1 MRAVVYDRPGAFR
14 IADVESRPLAAGE
27 VRVQNLVVGMCGS
40 DLHLHRGQ
48 NYPEYPLTPGHEMVS
63 RVVELGPE
71 VANVAVG
78 DLVAVDNVRYCRVCE
93 RCQDGEFNFCL
104 NRRSMGTKL
113 PGGFAQ
119 EAITPA
125 ANCYPIGDL
134 PLDTA
139 VLTEPTACALH
150 GVELL
155 GDVLTRSVLV
165 AGAGP
170 SALILAQ
177 LLRAAGAR
185 RVVVA
190 APTKFKLD
198 LARRLAGAE
207 TVLVDRADFAAS
219 DAELRELEPLGFDVT
234 VDATG
239 STAVMRTLFDLTKSG
254 GRFLVYGMA
263 SPDAV
268 LPIPP
273 FQVFRRQLTI
283 IGAFAQVYDF
293 GRAIRAL
300 RSGAVSSD
308 GMITHRFA
316 LDDYAAALEAVGSSE
331 CIKAVVEPNGAPST
345 A

>member
-1 MRAVVYDRPGAFR
+1 
-14 IADVESRPLAAGE
+14 
-27 VRVQNLVVGMCGS
+27 
-40 DLHLHRGQ
+40 
-48 NYPEYPLTPGHEMVS
+48 
-63 RVVELGPE
+63 
-71 VANVAVG
+71 
-78 DLVAVDNVRYCRVCE
+78 
-93 RCQDGEFNFCL
+93 
-104 NRRSMGTKL
+104 
-113 PGGFAQ
+113 
-119 EAITPA
+119 
-125 ANCYPIGDL
+125 
-134 PLDTA
+134 
-139 VLTEPTACALH
+139 PTACALH

-207 TVLVDRADFAAS
+207 TVPVARADFAAPA
-219 DAELRELEPLGFDVT
+219 AELRELEPLGFDVT

-239 STAVMRTLFDLTKSG
+239 STAVMRALFDLTKSG
-254 GRFLVYGMA
+254 GRFLIYGMA

-300 RSGAVSSD
+300 QSG
-308 GMITHRFA
+308 
-316 LDDYAAALEAVGSSE
+316 
-331 CIKAVVEPNGAPST
+331 
-345 A
+345 